1 MLAIA
6 AEGDTVR
13 RSQQQPEARILD
25 SLLRVPQARA
35 TSDGKNVNYH
45 RLHDLLSIGDD
56 PSEDIFANVALNMEG
71 I

>member
-1 MLAIA
+1 MYFRAEDVKALNRLTKIA
-6 AEGDTVR
+6 RA
-13 RSQQQPEARILD
+13 
-25 SLLRVPQARA
+25 QARA